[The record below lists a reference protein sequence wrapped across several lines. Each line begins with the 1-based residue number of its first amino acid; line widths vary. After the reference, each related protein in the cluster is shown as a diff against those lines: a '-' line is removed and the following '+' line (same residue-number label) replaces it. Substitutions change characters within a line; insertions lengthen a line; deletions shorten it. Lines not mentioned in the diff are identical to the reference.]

1 MSDSLLNKQGGKV
14 TFSRFAP
21 PIFFVLLIL
30 TFLIAPVRGSVPLNI
45 TGFDVGMSE
54 ALGFSDSG
62 FVGGMI
68 LSAILMMCLILP
80 IALITRKS
88 KGTYGFYPELAMT
101 ILGLVLSVGIGW
113 LHYWVLLVTAL
124 LIALFFAYSMRGL
137 ISGGS

>member
-1 MSDSLLNKQGGKV
+1 MFGSKKRGGISNK
-14 TFSRFAP
+14 SRLVIP
-21 PIFFVLLIL
+21 LFFVLLVI
-30 TFLIAPVRGSVPLNI
+30 TFLVMPVSASIPLNL
-45 TGFDVGMSE
+45 TGFDVNLST

-80 IALITRKS
+80 VALITRKS
-88 KGTYGFYPELAMT
+88 KGNVGFYPELAMT
-101 ILGLVLSVGIGW
+101 ILGLTLSVGIGW

-137 ISGGS
+137 LSGGS